1 MDPLYF
7 HSCAQLGMGV
17 KKETVTVVINVKTCI
32 SLIQVHMTD
41 HCVLLI

>member
-17 KKETVTVVINVKTCI
+17 KKKTVTVVISVKTCI